1 MDGTELVVADT
12 GPIIHLDELGCLD
25 LLNDF
30 NPLVP
35 FQVWREICQYRPD
48 LKQGPSLRLQ
58 LVNVTGPVSAS
69 LSAMVKSFGL
79 ATGEASA
86 LALIERRKA
95 SLLLCDDAA
104 ARLAAE
110 SLGCAVRG
118 TIGIIVRAS
127 RRALRS
133 DQEVVTLL
141 ENIPFRSSLHIK
153 RDLLEQVISLMK
165 QGMLLKGEQI

>member
-1 MDGTELVVADT
+1 MDRTEAGLVVADA

-35 FQVWREICQYRPD
+35 FQVWREVRRHRPD
-48 LKQGPSLRLQ
+48 LKQAPSLRLQ
-58 LVNVTGPVSAS
+58 LVDVAGPVSPS
-69 LSAMVKSFGL
+69 LSAMVESFGL
-79 ATGEASA
+79 AIGEAAA
-86 LALIERRKA
+86 LALIERLNV

-118 TIGIIVRAS
+118 TIGIIVRAR

-133 DQEVVTLL
+133 GEEVIALL
-141 ENIPFRSSLHIK
+141 ENLPFHSSLHIK
-153 RDLLEQVISLMK
+153 CELLEQVISLVK
-165 QGMLLKGEQI
+165 HETNPTH